1 MKRKAASFGIILFFL
16 IMLLC
21 PQEVFFGAS
30 KGLLLWFQ
38 TVLPTLLPFMILS
51 GLLISTNSI
60 VYLDRI
66 FGPLFCR
73 LFRTSENAS
82 FAIIAGFLCGYP
94 MGAKVTADLLRQE
107 QIGRAHV

>member
-66 FGPLFCR
+66 FGPLFSQT
-73 LFRTSENAS
+73 LPHF
-82 FAIIAGFLCGYP
+82 
-94 MGAKVTADLLRQE
+94 
-107 QIGRAHV
+107 

>member
-38 TVLPTLLPFMILS
+38 TVLPTLLTGKAFRIWAAALPPTPSMRRQ
-51 GLLISTNSI
+51 GNGTQLLWKDT
-60 VYLDRI
+60 
-66 FGPLFCR
+66 
-73 LFRTSENAS
+73 
-82 FAIIAGFLCGYP
+82 
-94 MGAKVTADLLRQE
+94 
-107 QIGRAHV
+107 